1 MREKIFPSENE
12 DRMLRAVDVC
22 QWLNIAESTLYKWIK
37 AGRFP
42 KPLSL
47 GDESDQNSASRFFKS
62 EVEEWLY
69 ARPRGKFHGTENAS
83 ARSPRVRKNV
93 SNDQGDRAGVVEGD
107 EA

>member
-1 MREKIFPSENE
+1 
-12 DRMLRAVDVC
+12 MLRMVDVS
-22 QWLNIAESTLYKWIK
+22 QWLNVSESTLYKWIK

-42 KPLSL
+42 KPVSL
-47 GDESDQNSASRFFKS
+47 GDETDPNSASRWFKK

-69 ARPRGKFHGTENAS
+69 ARPRGKFHGTEKAT

-93 SNDQGDRAGVVEGD
+93 PNDQGSGAGADEGD